1 MDQRATTGRH
11 DGGDPPAMEGPRVV
25 EKPRPATHADEA
37 PATGRS
43 SGWIA
48 WLVFL
53 VVVAAV
59 SAYLWQRPQ
68 ASAPV
73 ERGGRRMMQPSS
85 IGVATV
91 ATGDM
96 KVTLDALGSVT
107 SLATVTVKTQV
118 SGQLIEIDFK
128 EGQEVKKGDPLAQID
143 PRPYQAALAQAQ
155 GQLSRDQALLDGA
168 KVDLARYKGL
178 AAQNAVPRQT
188 LDTQTAL
195 VAQYQGAIDTDK
207 ALVEAATVNLAYCRI
222 VAPMDGRVGLRQVD
236 SGNYVTPGDANG
248 IVVLTQLHP
257 ISVLFTVP
265 EDELPAIAKRLRS
278 GATLPVAAYDRGRTT
293 KLADGQL
300 ETFDSQIDP
309 TTGTIKL
316 RASFDNGDRLL
327 YPNQF
332 VNVELEVDQHKGVSI
347 VPTAA
352 IQRGLPGTFVYVV
365 NADGTVSV
373 RKVELGVT
381 DGDRVEISSGLA
393 AGERVVVDGA
403 DKLREGAKVNV
414 RDANGSQQPPAQ
426 APPPADGKPQDAQQA
441 QPANGQQGQGQAQG
455 NGGQGQHKHQGNG
468 KRRHASDASG
478 TPQQ

>member
-1 MDQRATTGRH
+1 LH
-11 DGGDPPAMEGPRVV
+11 
-25 EKPRPATHADEA
+25 
-37 PATGRS
+37 RS
-43 SGWIA
+43 LPGA
-48 WLVFL
+48 
-53 VVVAAV
+53 
-59 SAYLWQRPQ
+59 
-68 ASAPV
+68 
-73 ERGGRRMMQPSS
+73 

-91 ATGDM
+91 STGDM

-365 NADGTVSV
+365 NADSTVSV